1 MGIYF
6 LLNCLKE
13 RKSSLPTPHPDIYTY
28 TVKTLES
35 RTVLGIIGKF
45 ILKKKCI
52 PVLAYLQLQAEFQAV
67 EKCGPSRQNVIR
79 KGW

>member
-6 LLNCLKE
+6 LLNYLKE

-35 RTVLGIIGKF
+35 RTVLGIISKF
-45 ILKKKCI
+45 ILKKKGI
-52 PVLAYLQLQAEFQAV
+52 PMLAYLSSCGEVQALKT
-67 EKCGPSRQNVIR
+67 KCHQERLVR
-79 KGW
+79 